1 MKLPASLP
9 LPLFRH
15 RRATF
20 KDQFKLLAGALIYP
34 AQTLRWR
41 QFLSSHPSMARMAR
55 QYPRV
60 MHKIYRPYLSR
71 QLHCADRVDAM
82 IGHYQH
88 ISRFGLET
96 LVARAAARP
105 VKLAAFEGKNGTP
118 LELRLCAANVGHR
131 EGELTLQLFCEESFV
146 YAISFTL
153 SAAPGVTSIQLGA
166 LQGVRS
172 DEGAQL
178 IKLVTKALHGSR
190 PRKWMVALLR
200 DIGDYFGCKTLRMVS
215 NSNRVT
221 INWRRHRRISSD
233 YDALWQELQ
242 AKRRGDGD
250 YEVPCATAPME
261 ISPDVPSHKR
271 AEARRRNELLA
282 AACGQ
287 IRSALDQRRVSSVRV
302 RLSAVPAPLRLGL
315 RLVAGAPP
323 VSASVGAEERHAQCD
338 GDDGQRRT
346 DRSAR
351 HKEAGV
357 DNMEIVE
364 VMCLAVDVPSPSDK
378 SRRRQRRILRPLKA
392 HSTRWHVE
400 HS

>member
-1 MKLPASLP
+1 MTLSTSLS

-20 KDQFKLLAGALIYP
+20 KDQFKLIAGALVYP
-34 AQTLRWR
+34 AQTWRWR
-41 QFLSSHPSMARMAR
+41 AFVASHPSMARMAH

-60 MHKIYRPYLSR
+60 LHKIYRPYLSR
-71 QLHCADRVDAM
+71 HLHCAERVDAM

-118 LELRLCAANVGHR
+118 LEVRLCAANVGHR

-153 SAAPGVTSIQLGA
+153 SPAPGVASIQLGA

-172 DEGAQL
+172 EEGAQL

-242 AKRRGDGD
+242 AERRSDGD
-250 YEVPCATAPME
+250 YQVPCAAAPME
-261 ISPDVPSHKR
+261 VSPDVPSNKR

-282 AACGQ
+282 AVCGQ
-287 IRSALDQRRVSSVRV
+287 VRWVFDQRR
-302 RLSAVPAPLRLGL
+302 LSTMRSKLSRAQSQAAALHAPLRDGL
-315 RLVAGAPP
+315 RAA
-323 VSASVGAEERHAQCD
+323 
-338 GDDGQRRT
+338 
-346 DRSAR
+346 
-351 HKEAGV
+351 
-357 DNMEIVE
+357 
-364 VMCLAVDVPSPSDK
+364 
-378 SRRRQRRILRPLKA
+378 
-392 HSTRWHVE
+392 
-400 HS
+400 

>member
-1 MKLPASLP
+1 MKLPTSLS

-15 RRATF
+15 RRATL
-20 KDQFKLLAGALIYP
+20 KDQFKLIAGALVYP
-34 AQTLRWR
+34 AQTWRWR
-41 QFLSSHPSMARMAR
+41 AFLASHPSTALLAL

-60 MHKIYRPYLSR
+60 LHKIYRPYLSR
-71 QLHCADRVDAM
+71 HLHCADRVDAM

-96 LVARAAARP
+96 LIARAAARP
-105 VKLAAFEGKNGTP
+105 VTLAAFEGKNGTP
-118 LELRLCAANVGHR
+118 MEVRLSAANVGHR

-153 SAAPGVTSIQLGA
+153 SAALGAASIQLGA

-172 DEGAQL
+172 EEGAQL

-190 PRKWMVALLR
+190 PKKWMVALLR

-242 AKRRGDGD
+242 AEQRGDGD
-250 YEVPCATAPME
+250 YEVSCAAAPTDV
-261 ISPDVPSHKR
+261 PADVPSHKR

-282 AACGQ
+282 AVCGQ
-287 IRSALDQRRVSSVRV
+287 VRSAFDQRR
-302 RLSAVPAPLRLGL
+302 LSTMRSKLRRARSPAEAPVAPLHEGL
-315 RLVAGAPP
+315 RAA
-323 VSASVGAEERHAQCD
+323 A
-338 GDDGQRRT
+338 
-346 DRSAR
+346 
-351 HKEAGV
+351 
-357 DNMEIVE
+357 
-364 VMCLAVDVPSPSDK
+364 
-378 SRRRQRRILRPLKA
+378 
-392 HSTRWHVE
+392 
-400 HS
+400 